1 MASVNKVILLGNL
14 TRDVEVTVYGQ
25 QKKATFSVATSER
38 FKDKQGQVQ
47 QITDYHNCELWGM
60 EGLHQYLTKGT
71 QVYLEGSLKTDS
83 WEDNGQKKYRTYIKV
98 FNIQLVGSRQQN
110 QQGQQQQKQQQ
121 QYAPQ
126 QQPQY
131 QQAPAP
137 QYAPPQQQQGGYYPP
152 QQQGYYPQQGN
163 NNSFPQ
169 SQRVGQQEDP
179 DLPF

>member
-25 QKKATFSVATSER
+25 QKKATFGVATSER

-110 QQGQQQQKQQQ
+110 QQGQQAQPQQQ

-126 QQPQY
+126 PQPQY
-131 QQAPAP
+131 QQAPQQQYAP
-137 QYAPPQQQQGGYYPP
+137 APPQQQAPYYPP
-152 QQQGYYPQQGN
+152 QQGYYPQQGN